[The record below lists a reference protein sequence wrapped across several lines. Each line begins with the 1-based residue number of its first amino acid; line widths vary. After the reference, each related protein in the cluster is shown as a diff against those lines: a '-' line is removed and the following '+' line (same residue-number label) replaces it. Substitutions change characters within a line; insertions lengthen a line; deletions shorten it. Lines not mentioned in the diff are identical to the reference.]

1 MSTSES
7 ESEVESESDEELED
21 NVFASP
27 WKESDVI
34 LVVQDTEFHV
44 HRQILALQSPVF
56 KTMFNGN
63 FKEANQKKITLKGK
77 DREDMLQFLKLL
89 YPPSLI
95 DETLTSFAGEI
106 NKNVLKMLALADE
119 YQADEVLNQCLK
131 ESIITRK
138 NAFSILPYAI
148 KSNNKPIRDKCE
160 QIITERIPVDRVEK
174 ALAELD
180 HQVVQELLLKKCRY
194 LELKTKFVYK

>member
-1 MSTSES
+1 
-7 ESEVESESDEELED
+7 
-21 NVFASP
+21 
-27 WKESDVI
+27 
-34 LVVQDTEFHV
+34 
-44 HRQILALQSPVF
+44 
-56 KTMFNGN
+56 
-63 FKEANQKKITLKGK
+63 
-77 DREDMLQFLKLL
+77 MLQFLKLL

-106 NKNVLKMLALADE
+106 DKNVLKMLALADE
-119 YQADEVLNQCLK
+119 YQADEVLNQCIK
-131 ESIITRK
+131 ESKITRN
-138 NAFSILPYAI
+138 NASSILPYAI

-194 LELKTKFVYK
+194 LELKNRFVYK